1 VQGVNRSRGGVSLQ
15 QFTEVCMRLRWVIVS
30 SLLLVSTLF
39 GGVTVKLDPDV
50 KTQPI
55 SRYIY
60 GQFIEH
66 LGRCI
71 YGGLWAEMLEDRKFF
86 FPITDEYKPW
96 VTREDTNWQSGPFQV
111 LGGSPWRVIGIPN
124 SVKMEQDGAYAGEHS
139 PVITIPGSGAETGI
153 SQEGLATIGGKKYT
167 GHIVMWG
174 NQEAAPVRVQ
184 LSYPDGKIVTQ
195 MIENLTLEFTS
206 YPLEFTAPETSNEVK
221 FEIISNAGPGQ
232 IGIGAVSL
240 MPADNIKGF
249 RPEVIEL
256 LKQLN
261 SPIYR
266 WPGGNFVS
274 AYNWRDGIGK
284 DRDKRPPRRN
294 GAWGGIEHNDVGI
307 HEFMDLM
314 ELINAEP
321 FVALNMGLGSV
332 QDAVA
337 EVQYCVGEADTE
349 MGKLRAENGHP
360 QPWKVTYW
368 AVGNE
373 MFGSWQA
380 GFMPQDQYVKKNNQA
395 AAEIWKIDPKAQL
408 VAVGSAGRWTENM
421 LAGSA
426 DFMNL
431 ISEHIYSKSSPDY
444 ARHAIQLRT
453 QVKRVADAHRRYRQS
468 IPQVQ
473 NKPIPVAM
481 DEWNF
486 WYGPY
491 VFGELGVRYRHKD
504 ALGVAM
510 ALHEFFRNTDIFA
523 MANYAQT
530 VNVLGAI
537 KTTRTK
543 AAMETTGLVLAM
555 YRAHFGTQPI
565 AVDPPTDDLDISAA
579 YTDDHSAVTIGV
591 VNLSREAQEITL
603 DSAGKLKLSGNA
615 RTWTIASND
624 PEAYNDPEE
633 GMKVNIVEGQSTVQ
647 HGTITVPPLAAVIY
661 RFAQ

>member
-1 VQGVNRSRGGVSLQ
+1 
-15 QFTEVCMRLRWVIVS
+15 MRFRWAIVPV
-30 SLLLVSTLF
+30 LLLASTLHA
-39 GGVTVKLDPDV
+39 GAVVKLD
-50 KTQPI
+50 TATTREPI
-55 SRYIY
+55 SKYIY

-66 LGRCI
+66 LGKCI
-71 YGGLWAEMLEDRKFF
+71 YGGLWAEMLEDRKFL

-96 VTREDTNWQSGPFQV
+96 VTREDRNWNSGPFQV

-124 SVKMEQDGAYAGEHS
+124 SVKMEKEGAYVGEHS

-153 SQEGLATIGGKKYT
+153 SQEGLATIEGKKYT

-184 LSYPDGKIVTQ
+184 LSYPGGKVVTQ
-195 MIENLTLEFTS
+195 TIENLTQEYTT

-221 FEIISNAGPGQ
+221 LEIISNAGMGQ

-240 MPADNIKGF
+240 MPADNVKGF

-332 QDAVA
+332 EDAVA
-337 EVQYCVGEADTE
+337 EVQYCIGGADTE

-380 GFMPQDQYVKKNNQA
+380 GFMPQDQFIKKQNEA
-395 AAEIWKIDPKAQL
+395 AAAIWKIDPKAQL
-408 VAVGSAGRWTENM
+408 VAVGNVGRWSENM
-421 LAGSA
+421 LAGAA

-431 ISEHIYSKSSPDY
+431 ISEHIYSKSSEDPI
-444 ARHAIQLRT
+444 RHAIQLRM
-453 QVKRVADAHRRYRQS
+453 QVKRVADAHRRYREQ
-468 IPQVQ
+468 IPQL
-473 NKPIPVAM
+473 KGKKIPVAM

-504 ALGVAM
+504 GLGVAM
-510 ALHEFFRNTDIFA
+510 ALHEFFRNSDIFA

-537 KTTRTK
+537 KTSPTK

-565 AVDPPTDDLDISAA
+565 SIDAQPENLDIAAAFTDDRKAL
-579 YTDDHSAVTIGV
+579 TIGV
-591 VNLSREAQEITL
+591 VNLSRESQEITL
-603 DSAGKLKLSGNA
+603 DASAAVKRSGNA

-624 PEAYNDPEE
+624 PDAYNDPEE
-633 GMKVNIVEGQSTVQ
+633 GMKVNIVEAVAAVQ
-647 HGTITVPPLAAVIY
+647 DGKITVPPLAVVIY
-661 RFAQ
+661 RFDQ

>member
-1 VQGVNRSRGGVSLQ
+1 
-15 QFTEVCMRLRWVIVS
+15 MRFRWTIVPV
-30 SLLLVSTLF
+30 LLLASTLHA
-39 GGVTVKLDPDV
+39 GAVVKLD
-50 KTQPI
+50 TATAREPI
-55 SRYIY
+55 SKYIY

-86 FPITDEYKPW
+86 FPITDEFKPW
-96 VTREDTNWQSGPFQV
+96 VTREDANWQSGPFQV
-111 LGGSPWRVIGIPN
+111 LGGSPWRAIGIPG
-124 SVKMEQDGAYAGEHS
+124 SVKMEKEGAYVGEHS

-153 SQEGLATIGGKKYT
+153 SQEGLATIEGKKYT

-174 NQEAAPVRVQ
+174 NQEAAPLRVQ
-184 LSYPDGKIVTQ
+184 LTYPDGKLVAQT
-195 MIENLTLEFTS
+195 IENLTQEYTT

-221 FEIISNAGPGQ
+221 LEIISNAGMGQ

-274 AYNWRDGIGK
+274 AYNWRDGIVK

-314 ELINAEP
+314 ELIGAEP

-332 QDAVA
+332 EDAVA
-337 EVQYCVGEADTE
+337 EVQYCIGGADTE
-349 MGKLRAENGHP
+349 MGKLRSENGHP

-380 GFMPQDQYVKKNNQA
+380 GFMPQDQFIKKQNEA
-395 AAEIWKIDPKAQL
+395 AAAIWKIDPKAQL
-408 VAVGSAGRWTENM
+408 VAVGNVGRWSENM
-421 LAGSA
+421 LAGAA

-431 ISEHIYSKSSPDY
+431 ISEHIYSKSSEDPI
-444 ARHAIQLRT
+444 RHAIQLRM
-453 QVKRVADAHRRYRQS
+453 QVKRVADAHRRYREQ
-468 IPQVQ
+468 IPQL
-473 NKPIPVAM
+473 KGKRIPVAM

-504 ALGVAM
+504 GLGVAM
-510 ALHEFFRNTDIFA
+510 ALHEFFRNSDIFA

-537 KTTRTK
+537 KTSPTK

-565 AVDPPTDDLDISAA
+565 SIDAQPENLDIAAAFTDDRKAL
-579 YTDDHSAVTIGV
+579 TIGV
-591 VNLSREAQEITL
+591 VNLSRESQEITL
-603 DSAGKLKLSGNA
+603 DASAAVKRSGNA

-624 PEAYNDPEE
+624 PDAYNDPEE
-633 GMKVNIVEGQSTVQ
+633 GMKVNIVEAVAAVQ
-647 HGTITVPPLAAVIY
+647 DGKITVPPLAVVIY
-661 RFAQ
+661 RFDQ